1 MTTSRSHA
9 KWVEDTTKAIEAKV
23 QLQCIAKG
31 IRALESGV
39 ETIKED
45 GVEILRPLDK
55 HRVAALSKAL
65 DARFKLL
72 AKVLPDRKAVEMELG
87 DQTLG
92 VVREYSSVERAARL
106 AFLLERVGAAGA
118 GPAAAGGDT
127 HLDSAPG
134 TAVSRPPFLS

>member
-1 MTTSRSHA
+1 MSTSRSHA
-9 KWVEDTTKAIEAKV
+9 HWLKDATKAIEAKV

-31 IRALESGV
+31 IQALESGV

-55 HRVAALSKAL
+55 GRVLALSKAL

-72 AKVLPDRKAVEMELG
+72 AKVMPDRKAVEMELG

-92 VVREYSSVERAARL
+92 AVREYSSVERAARL
-106 AFLLERVGAAGA
+106 AFLLERIGAAGA
-118 GPAAAGGDT
+118 GRATEGGDAY
-127 HLDSAPG
+127 LDALAGSAERRS
-134 TAVSRPPFLS
+134 TFLS

>member
-1 MTTSRSHA
+1 MLTSRSHA
-9 KWVEDTTKAIEAKV
+9 HRLKDAIKAIEAKV

-31 IRALESGV
+31 IQALESGV

-55 HRVAALSKAL
+55 GRVLALSKAS

-72 AKVLPDRKAVEMELG
+72 AKVMPDRKAVEMELG

-106 AFLLERVGAAGA
+106 AFLLERIGAAGTGRATEGGNAYLDAFA
-118 GPAAAGGDT
+118 G
-127 HLDSAPG
+127 SAERRS
-134 TAVSRPPFLS
+134 TFLG